1 MKVNIYIHCF
11 TSLTSVISNY
21 LLQVQECTLIVVSVF
36 FFYGYFING
45 TQRIWTALKT
55 AVIWSSDSQRN
66 LIIYQLSF
74 FFFLNFPLFFCFFI
88 FWSCFSYSSNLF
100 IYLFLIFIFINVR
113 ARHCINKLSGGTDLP
128 LLNCHSSSEVSRA
141 EDLPDFAIK
150 QSSKHFLL
158 WINCSV
164 NMEGFTLPE
173 IVSSFPFEFLYLILY
188 G

>member
-100 IYLFLIFIFINVR
+100 IYLFLIFISSRI
-113 ARHCINKLSGGTDLP
+113 LD
-128 LLNCHSSSEVSRA
+128 SSSKETKC
-141 EDLPDFAIK
+141 ENTTELKELYF
-150 QSSKHFLL
+150 
-158 WINCSV
+158 
-164 NMEGFTLPE
+164 E
-173 IVSSFPFEFLYLILY
+173 IW
-188 G
+188 